1 MIDQSSAS
9 VDAWSRYWHSAQ
21 LAACMGG
28 EDGNYAGVV
37 RAAWEQF
44 FRQADN
50 GSIIVDLATGNG
62 AVALIAAAVSEQ
74 DGLELE
80 VHGVDRA
87 DLAPEIAAKEQLD
100 LLGKIHFHPKTSIE
114 SMPFSNRSV
123 AMISSQYG
131 IEYSNALAG
140 LKECARILKPNGRLM
155 VITHSKDSSVMKQTN
170 LDLQD
175 SHLLSR
181 KLDIVSKY
189 KRLISVE
196 MDSDAKASQ
205 QERDRAKSEFQQAA
219 AEIMHRIRA
228 RDEKTISFL
237 NGVMHRF
244 GEIYQQRHQG
254 DVAAA
259 HGLADDITLEHDAH
273 RRRLQDLKQAALG
286 SDELAQWKSRTNEL
300 GLTTVADEPVFN
312 EQGGK
317 LGHRLEFVVVER

>member
-1 MIDQSSAS
+1 MIDQASAS
-9 VDAWSRYWHSAQ
+9 VDAWSRYWRSAQ

-44 FRQADN
+44 FRQVDS

-62 AVALIAAAVSEQ
+62 AIALIAAAVSDQ
-74 DGLELE
+74 YGKELE
-80 VHGVDRA
+80 VHGVDLA
-87 DLAPEIAAKEQLD
+87 DLAPEIAAKEQLE
-100 LLGKIHFHPKTSIE
+100 LLNKIHFHPNTSIE
-114 SMPFSNRSV
+114 SMPFSDRSV

-131 IEYSNALAG
+131 IEYSNTMAV
-140 LKECARILKPNGRLM
+140 LKESARILKPNGRMM

-170 LDLQD
+170 IDLQD
-175 SHLLSR
+175 SHLVSI

-189 KRLISVE
+189 KTLITEE
-196 MDSDAKASQ
+196 MVSQATTSQ
-205 QERDRAKSEFQQAA
+205 QGRDHAQSEFQQAT
-219 AEIMHRIRA
+219 AEIAFRMRA
-228 RDEKTISFL
+228 RDEKTIEFL

-259 HGLADDITLEHDAH
+259 HRLADDITLELDAH
-273 RRRLQDLKQAALG
+273 RRRLQDLKQAAL
-286 SDELAQWKSRTNEL
+286 SPDDLTQWKSRAKKL

-312 EQGGK
+312 ERGGK
-317 LGHRLEFVVVER
+317 LGHRLEFVMNGR

>member
-62 AVALIAAAVSEQ
+62 AVALIAAAVSEH

-80 VHGVDRA
+80 VHGVDLA

-100 LLGKIHFHPKTSIE
+100 LLGKIHFHPNTSIE
-114 SMPFSNRSV
+114 SMPFADRSV
-123 AMISSQYG
+123 AMVSSQYG
-131 IEYSNALAG
+131 IEYANALAV

-175 SHLLSR
+175 SHLLSK

-189 KRLISVE
+189 KRLITVE
-196 MDSDAKASQ
+196 MDSDAETSQ
-205 QERDRAKSEFQQAA
+205 QERDRATSEFQQAA
-219 AEIMHRIRA
+219 AEIMHRIKA

-237 NGVMHRF
+237 DGVMHRL

-286 SDELAQWKSRTNEL
+286 PDDLEQWKSEAKKL
-300 GLTTVADEPVFN
+300 GFSVVADEPVFN

-317 LGHRLEFVVVER
+317 LGHRLEFVINGQ